1 MDMIQPQELRLNNLV
16 LYKDEVSIV
25 KGVLQMSVDLL
36 VNPCIS
42 FTKLALLP
50 NIYPIPL
57 TEEWLIKLGFHEVLG
72 VYAGYGREINLKLVD
87 GYWDAYFKGK
97 YVSVIKHVHQLQNM
111 YFALTRHEL
120 TLK

>member
-1 MDMIQPQELRLNNLV
+1 MIQPQELRLNNLV

-25 KGVLQMSVDLL
+25 KGVLQTSVDLL
-36 VNPCIS
+36 VNPCIR

-50 NIYPIPL
+50 NIYPIHL

-72 VYAGYGREINLKLVD
+72 VHAVYGRELNLKLVD
-87 GYWDAYFKGK
+87 GYCDAYFKGK
-97 YVSVIKHVHQLQNM
+97 HVSVIKHVHQLQNLF
-111 YFALTRHEL
+111 YTLTGHEL

>member
-1 MDMIQPQELRLNNLV
+1 MIQPQELRLGNIL
-16 LYKDEVSIV
+16 EQ
-25 KGVLQMSVDLL
+25 GVVTRLQEMSARIMSADGKYAFVHYEDLE
-36 VNPCIS
+36 
-42 FTKLALLP
+42 
-50 NIYPIPL
+50 PIPL

-97 YVSVIKHVHQLQNM
+97 YVSVIKHVHQLQNLF
-111 YFALTRHEL
+111 YSITGHEL